1 MLEDVLGEEAAR
13 PELGD
18 SQVERA
24 HARLER
30 AVAVAVPAVGPIAAE
45 LVNLG
50 VHDGGNHLHGKR
62 HEQRLDVHHPVRQL
76 QHRNGRGIA
85 SDSITIAVTALSQ
98 NPYYGIPDSRK
109 GAVFPFSTAGRRRI
123 YINISGAIEIISH
136 IKAVINTYFFNAQD
150 HCMRPALINAK

>member
-1 MLEDVLGEEAAR
+1 MRLAVSR
-13 PELGD
+13 R
-18 SQVERA
+18 RA
-24 HARLER
+24 YTNISDA
-30 AVAVAVPAVGPIAAE
+30 I
-45 LVNLG
+45 
-50 VHDGGNHLHGKR
+50 
-62 HEQRLDVHHPVRQL
+62 HHPVRQL

>member
-13 PELGD
+13 PELRD
-18 SQVERA
+18 AQVEHT
-24 HARLER
+24 HACHE
-30 AVAVAVPAVGPIAAE
+30 AASVAVPIVGPIAAE

-50 VHDGGNHLHGKR
+50 VHDGGNHLHAKQ

-98 NPYYGIPDSRK
+98 NPYYESVLRYSGFKKRGS
-109 GAVFPFSTAGRRRI
+109 FPLFDGRPSADLHQHIRRDR
-123 YINISGAIEIISH
+123 NHKSH
-136 IKAVINTYFFNAQD
+136 
-150 HCMRPALINAK
+150 